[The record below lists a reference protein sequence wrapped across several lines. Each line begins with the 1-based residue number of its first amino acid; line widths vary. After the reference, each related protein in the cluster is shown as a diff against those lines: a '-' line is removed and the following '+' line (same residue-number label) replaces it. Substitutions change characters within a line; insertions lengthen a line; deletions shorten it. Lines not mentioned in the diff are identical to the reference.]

1 MNLKVFGHQ
10 NILVSIIGANFVP
23 SKAKARIA
31 FSYLFAEEVGMVV
44 AIRALP
50 RFVLSNLG

>member
-50 RFVLSNLG
+50 RFVLS